1 MALSSRAAVGL
12 LWALALVPLATV
24 AQRNGASPRQTNLL
38 ANNCLQCHA
47 RPNIDVPLM
56 GKTEDW
62 KDRVKKGEDE
72 LLKNVVQGLR
82 GMPPL
87 GYCSACT
94 EEDLR
99 VLTRMVAGLPEK
111 AAQ

>member
-1 MALSSRAAVGL
+1 MALSSRTAAGL
-12 LWALALVPLATV
+12 LWALALLPLATT
-24 AQRNGASPRQTNLL
+24 AQLTTRQTNLL

-56 GKTEDW
+56 GKAEDW

-72 LLKNVVQGLR
+72 LLKNVVQGVR

-94 EEDLR
+94 EQDLR